1 MEYDPIKRRL
11 GRVFKRNM
19 PILRLF
25 YFALD
30 LLFLRTWYIHKEI
43 KKFIT
48 NRDHKNGF
56 SVLDAGSGF
65 GQYSWFIARKYKK
78 AEIIGID
85 IKEEEILECQT
96 FFKKANLSNVK
107 FEVQNL
113 LSFKEEKKF
122 DLILSVDVLE
132 HIEDDVAVMKN
143 AYDSL
148 KPQGILLISTPSD
161 QGGSDIKHDDDE
173 SFISEHVRD
182 GYSIVDISD
191 KLKIAG
197 FSKITAKYSYG
208 FAGSLSWRYS
218 VKYPAILLNASK
230 WFFLLLPIYYLLVYP
245 ACFWLNVIDINVE
258 NFKGTGL
265 IVVAEKD

>member
-19 PILRLF
+19 PLLRLF

-43 KKFIT
+43 KKFIK
-48 NRDHKNGF
+48 NRNSNKDF

-65 GQYSWFIARKYKK
+65 GQYSWYIARKYKNAK
-78 AEIIGID
+78 LKGID
-85 IKEEEILECQT
+85 IKEQEILECQT
-96 FFKKANLSNVK
+96 FFKKANLNNVK

-113 LSFKEEKKF
+113 LSFKEEDSF

-132 HIEDDVAVMKN
+132 HIEDDIAVMKN

-148 KPQGILLISTPSD
+148 KSKGILLISTPSD
-161 QGGSDIKHDDDE
+161 QGGSGIKHDDDE

-182 GYSIVDISD
+182 GYSIIDISK

-197 FSKITAKYSYG
+197 FSNITADYSYG

-230 WFFLLLPIYYLLVYP
+230 WFFLLLPVYYLIVYP
-245 ACFWLNVIDINVE
+245 ACFWLNIIDLNVE
-258 NFKGTGL
+258 NTKGTGL